1 VFASQFARLFPA
13 ELGAQYLDAACQ
25 VVEAQEAGIPVK
37 ISAIKAI
44 QKYDREFSA
53 ILHLLTTHTASRR
66 RWTARS

>member
-1 VFASQFARLFPA
+1 LFPA

-44 QKYDREFSA
+44 QKYDYVLST
-53 ILHLLTTHTASRR
+53 ISHLLIAHAASRR
-66 RWTARS
+66 RWTARH